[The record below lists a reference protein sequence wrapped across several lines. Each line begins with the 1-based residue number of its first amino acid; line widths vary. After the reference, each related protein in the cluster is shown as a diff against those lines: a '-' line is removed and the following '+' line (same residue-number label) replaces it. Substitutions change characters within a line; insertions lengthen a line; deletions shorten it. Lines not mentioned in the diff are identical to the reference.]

1 MDTGYTFMDKI
12 LKIKFII
19 IALYFTGTILF
30 FYDEQFLQNSVILH
44 NYGNIPFMFAV
55 LSLGVLISATVY
67 NLAFYFYIRNRQYLY
82 YALAQLAILMTHVS
96 YEAIS
101 INPFIEIYNFQ
112 SYLLFD
118 VSQVFI
124 VIFSAL
130 FLQGFFNTYL
140 DSKFNRVVKIVLYL
154 SLLDLFL
161 ALILGHTII
170 TKFVPSFIWVW
181 LILSEAH
188 RHIRNKD
195 IPFYLVSIGWHV
207 VIITVILTTSGILSA
222 KDFDFPF
229 GHIAFAIES
238 MLLSFAL
245 SYKFKLI
252 EDEKKVQQT
261 LLLQQS
267 RLASMGEMISII
279 AHQWRQPLNF
289 LSYSFMHIKNNCKN
303 DDDAILTIKEAN
315 EQLQY
320 MSQTIEN
327 FRNFYNPSKSKESFS
342 IEESSN
348 NILKI
353 VTPTLTPLRIKIEMS
368 IQEDFSFFANS
379 NEFEQVILN
388 LINNAKDALIERKI
402 KEPTIHIDIQKN
414 RVTVC
419 DNAGGIKKEH
429 QKSIFEPY
437 FSTKTNSDG
446 IGLYISKTI
455 IETEMRGKLSLE
467 TTKDGS
473 CFVIEL

>member
-1 MDTGYTFMDKI
+1 MDKI
-12 LKIKFII
+12 LKIKFLII
-19 IALYFTGTILF
+19 TLYFTVSILF
-30 FYDEQFLQNSVILH
+30 FYDISFLKNSVILH
-44 NYGNIPFMFAV
+44 DYSNLSFMFAV

-67 NLAFYFYIRNRQYLY
+67 NLAFYFYIKNRQYLY
-82 YALAQLAILMTHVS
+82 YALAQLAIILTHVS

-101 INPFIEIYNFQ
+101 ISPFIEIYNFK

-124 VIFSAL
+124 LIFSAL

-140 DSKFNRVVKIVLYL
+140 DKKFNNLVKIILYI
-154 SLLDLFL
+154 SILDLLF
-161 ALILGHTII
+161 ALLLGYTII
-170 TKFVPSFIWVW
+170 TKFAPTFIWVG

-188 RHIRNKD
+188 RHIKNKD
-195 IPFYLVSIGWHV
+195 IPFYLVSVGWSI
-207 VIITVILTTSGILSA
+207 VILVVILTNTGILSA
-222 KDFDFPF
+222 KEFDFPF

-245 SYKFKLI
+245 SYKFKMI
-252 EDEKKVQQT
+252 EDEKRVQQT

-303 DDDAILTIKEAN
+303 DNEAILTIKEAN

-327 FRNFYNPSKSKESFS
+327 FRNFYNPSKNKEAFS
-342 IEESSN
+342 VEASCN

-353 VTPTLTPLRIKIEMS
+353 VTPTLTPLKIQIEL
-368 IQEDFSFFANS
+368 INRQDFNFFANS

-388 LINNAKDALIERKI
+388 LINNAKDAFVERKI
-402 KEPTIHIDIQKN
+402 KEPIIHIVIN
-414 RVTVC
+414 ENIITIC
-419 DNAGGIKKEH
+419 DNAGGISKEH
-429 QKSIFEPY
+429 QSQIFEPY
-437 FSTKTNSDG
+437 FSTKSNSDG
-446 IGLYISKTI
+446 IGLYIAKTI
-455 IETEMRGKLSLE
+455 IETEMKGKLSLE
-467 TTKDGS
+467 NIENGS
-473 CFVIEL
+473 CFKIEL

>member
-1 MDTGYTFMDKI
+1 MDKI
-12 LKIKFII
+12 LKIKFLII
-19 IALYFTGTILF
+19 SIGFTVNILF
-30 FYDEQFLQNSVILH
+30 FYDMNFLKNSVILH
-44 NYGNIPFMFAV
+44 NYSNVSFMFAV

-67 NLAFYFYIRNRQYLY
+67 NLAFYFYIKNRQYLY
-82 YALAQLAILMTHVS
+82 YALAQLAILLTHIS

-101 INPFIEIYNFQ
+101 ISPFIEIYNFK

-140 DSKFNRVVKIVLYL
+140 DKKFNKLVKVIIYL
-154 SLLDLFL
+154 SMLDLIF
-161 ALILGHTII
+161 ALILGYTVI
-170 TKFVPSFIWVW
+170 TKFVPTFIWVW

-188 RHIRNKD
+188 RHIKDKD
-195 IPFYLVSIGWHV
+195 IPFYMVSVGWHI
-207 VIITVILTTSGILSA
+207 VILVVILTTTGILSA
-222 KDFDFPF
+222 KEFDFPF

-245 SYKFKLI
+245 SYKFKMI
-252 EDEKKVQQT
+252 EDEKKIQQT

-303 DDDAILTIKEAN
+303 DEEAILTIKDAS

-327 FRNFYNPSKSKESFS
+327 FRNFYNPSKKRGSFS
-342 IEESSN
+342 IEESCN

-353 VTPTLTPLRIKIEMS
+353 VKPTLTPLRVKIELTVE
-368 IQEDFSFFANS
+368 EDFEIVANS
-379 NEFEQVILN
+379 NEFEQVLLN
-388 LINNAKDALIERKI
+388 LINNAKDASIERKI
-402 KEPTIHIDIQKN
+402 KDATIEILVQKN
-414 RVTVC
+414 SVTVC
-419 DNAGGIKKEH
+419 DNAGGIDKEH
-429 QKSIFEPY
+429 QKKIFEPY
-437 FSTKTNSDG
+437 FSTKSNSDG
-446 IGLYISKTI
+446 IGLYIAKTI
-455 IETEMRGKLSLE
+455 IETEMKGKLSLE
-467 TTKDGS
+467 NIDGGS
-473 CFVIEL
+473 CFRIEV

>member
-1 MDTGYTFMDKI
+1 MATGYISMDKI
-12 LKIKFII
+12 LKIKFLII
-19 IALYFTGTILF
+19 TIYFTGTILF
-30 FYDEQFLQNSVILH
+30 FYDAHFLKNSVILH
-44 NYGNIPFMFAV
+44 NYSDVSFMFAV
-55 LSLGVLISATVY
+55 LSLGILISATVY
-67 NLAFYFYIRNRQYLY
+67 NLAFYFYIKNRQYLY
-82 YALAQLAILMTHVS
+82 YALAQLAIILTHVS

-101 INPFIEIYNFQ
+101 ISPFIEIYNFQ

-124 VIFSAL
+124 LIFSAL

-140 DSKFNRVVKIVLYL
+140 DKKFNKLVKIIIYI
-154 SLLDLFL
+154 SLLDLFF
-161 ALILGHTII
+161 ALVLGHTII
-170 TKFVPSFIWVW
+170 TKFVPTFIWVW

-188 RHIRNKD
+188 RHIKNKD
-195 IPFYLVSIGWHV
+195 IPFYLVSIGWHI
-207 VIITVILTTSGILSA
+207 VILVVILTNTGILSA
-222 KDFDFPF
+222 KEFDFPF

-245 SYKFKLI
+245 SYKFKMI
-252 EDEKKVQQT
+252 EDEKRVQQT

-303 DDDAILTIKEAN
+303 DSEAIITIKEAN

-327 FRNFYNPSKSKESFS
+327 FRNFYNPSKNKNSFS
-342 IEESSN
+342 IEESCN

-353 VTPTLTPLRIKIEMS
+353 VTPTLTPLRIKIEL
-368 IQEDFSFFANS
+368 INRKDFSFFANS

-388 LINNAKDALIERKI
+388 LINNAKDAFVERKI
-402 KEPTIHIDIQKN
+402 KEPTIHLIIN
-414 RVTVC
+414 ENIITIC
-419 DNAGGIKKEH
+419 DNAGGIAKEH
-429 QKSIFEPY
+429 QGKIFEPY
-437 FSTKTNSDG
+437 FSTKNSSDG
-446 IGLYISKTI
+446 IGLYIAKTI
-455 IETEMRGKLSLE
+455 IETEMKGKLSLE
-467 TTKDGS
+467 SRGDGS
-473 CFVIEL
+473 CFKIEL

>member
-1 MDTGYTFMDKI
+1 MDKI
-12 LKIKFII
+12 LKIKFLII
-19 IALYFTGTILF
+19 TIYFTLNILF
-30 FYDEQFLQNSVILH
+30 FYDINFLKNSVILH
-44 NYGNIPFMFAV
+44 DYNDVSFMFAV

-67 NLAFYFYIRNRQYLY
+67 NLAFYFYIKNRQYLY
-82 YALAQLAILMTHVS
+82 YALAQLAVLLTHIS

-101 INPFIEIYNFQ
+101 ISPFIEIYNFQ

-140 DSKFNRVVKIVLYL
+140 DKKFNKLVKIIIYL
-154 SLLDLFL
+154 SLLDLIFSL
-161 ALILGHTII
+161 VLGYTVI
-170 TKFVPSFIWVW
+170 TKFVPTFIWVG

-188 RHIRNKD
+188 RHIKNKD
-195 IPFYLVSIGWHV
+195 IPFYLVSIGWHI
-207 VIITVILTTSGILSA
+207 VILVVILTSTGILSA
-222 KDFDFPF
+222 KEFDFPF
-229 GHIAFAIES
+229 GHIAFALES

-245 SYKFKLI
+245 SYKFKMI
-252 EDEKKVQQT
+252 EDEKSVQQT

-303 DDDAILTIKEAN
+303 DEEAIITIKEAN

-327 FRNFYNPSKSKESFS
+327 FRNFYNPSKNKEAFS
-342 IEESSN
+342 VEESCN

-353 VTPTLTPLRIKIEMS
+353 VTPTLTPLRVKIELTVE
-368 IQEDFSFFANS
+368 EDFKFLANS

-388 LINNAKDALIERKI
+388 LVNNAKDAFVERKI
-402 KEPTIHIDIQKN
+402 KDAIINITVQKN
-414 RVTVC
+414 SVTVC
-419 DNAGGIKKEH
+419 DNAGGIAKEH
-429 QKSIFEPY
+429 QDEIFEPY
-437 FSTKTNSDG
+437 FSTKSNSDG
-446 IGLYISKTI
+446 IGLYIAKTI
-455 IETEMRGKLSLE
+455 IETEIKGKLSLE
-467 TTKDGS
+467 NIDEGS
-473 CFVIEL
+473 CFKIEI

>member
-1 MDTGYTFMDKI
+1 MDKI
-12 LKIKFII
+12 LKLKFIAI
-19 IALYFTGTILF
+19 GIYFTGTIIF
-30 FYDEQFLQNSVILH
+30 FYDDSFLENSLILH
-44 NYGNIPFMFAV
+44 NYGNVPFMFAV

-67 NLAFYFYIRNRQYLY
+67 NIAFYFYIKNRQYLY
-82 YALAQLAILMTHVS
+82 YALAQLAILMTHIS

-101 INPFIEIYNFQ
+101 ISPFIEIYNFK

-124 VIFSAL
+124 LIFSSL
-130 FLQGFFNTYL
+130 FLQGFFNSYL
-140 DSKFNRVVKIVLYL
+140 DSKFNKLVKIILYL
-154 SLLDLFL
+154 SLLDLFF

-170 TKFVPSFIWVW
+170 TKFAPTFIWVW

-188 RHIRNKD
+188 RHIKNKD
-195 IPFYLVSIGWHV
+195 IPFYLVSIGWHI
-207 VIITVILTTSGILSA
+207 VILMVILTNTGILSA
-222 KDFDFPF
+222 REFDFPF

-245 SYKFKLI
+245 SYKFKMI
-252 EDEKKVQQT
+252 ENEQRVQQT

-303 DDDAILTIKEAN
+303 DDEAILTIKEAN

-327 FRNFYNPSKSKESFS
+327 FRNFYNPSKNRESFS
-342 IEESSN
+342 IEESAN

-353 VTPTLTPLRIKIEMS
+353 VKPTLTPLRIKIELTV
-368 IQEDFSFFANS
+368 QEDFRFFGNS
-379 NEFEQVILN
+379 NELEQVILN
-388 LINNAKDALIERKI
+388 LVNNAKDAFVERKI
-402 KEPTIHIDIQKN
+402 KEPKISIDIQNKSIH
-414 RVTVC
+414 VC
-419 DNAGGIKKEH
+419 DNAGGITTENQKK
-429 QKSIFEPY
+429 IFEPY
-437 FSTKTNSDG
+437 FSTKRNSDG
-446 IGLYISKTI
+446 IGLYIAKTI
-455 IETEMRGKLSLE
+455 IETEMQGRLNLE
-467 TTKDGS
+467 TTTDGS
-473 CFVIEL
+473 CFIIEF

>member
-1 MDTGYTFMDKI
+1 MDKI
-12 LKIKFII
+12 LKIKFLII
-19 IALYFTGTILF
+19 SIGFTVNILF
-30 FYDEQFLQNSVILH
+30 FYDMNFLKNSVILH
-44 NYGNIPFMFAV
+44 NYSNVSFMFAV

-67 NLAFYFYIRNRQYLY
+67 NLAFYFYIKNRQYLY
-82 YALAQLAILMTHVS
+82 YALAQLAILLTHIS

-101 INPFIEIYNFQ
+101 ISPFIEIYNFK

-140 DSKFNRVVKIVLYL
+140 DKKFNKLVKVIIYL
-154 SLLDLFL
+154 SMLDLIF
-161 ALILGHTII
+161 ALILGYTVI
-170 TKFVPSFIWVW
+170 TKFVPTFIWVW

-188 RHIRNKD
+188 RHIKDKD
-195 IPFYLVSIGWHV
+195 IPFYMVSVGWHI
-207 VIITVILTTSGILSA
+207 VILVVILTTTGILSA
-222 KDFDFPF
+222 KEFDFPF

-245 SYKFKLI
+245 SYKFKMI
-252 EDEKKVQQT
+252 EDEKKIQQT

-303 DDDAILTIKEAN
+303 DEEAILTIKDAS

-327 FRNFYNPSKSKESFS
+327 FRNFYNPSKNRGSFS
-342 IEESSN
+342 IEESCN

-353 VTPTLTPLRIKIEMS
+353 VKPTLTPLRVKIELTVE
-368 IQEDFSFFANS
+368 EDFEIVANS
-379 NEFEQVILN
+379 NEFEQVLLN
-388 LINNAKDALIERKI
+388 LINNAKDASIERKI
-402 KEPTIHIDIQKN
+402 KDATIEILVQKN
-414 RVTVC
+414 SVTVC
-419 DNAGGIKKEH
+419 DNAGGIDKEH
-429 QKSIFEPY
+429 QKKIFEPY
-437 FSTKTNSDG
+437 FSTKSNSDG
-446 IGLYISKTI
+446 IGLYIAKTI
-455 IETEMRGKLSLE
+455 IETEMKGKLSLE
-467 TTKDGS
+467 NIDGGS
-473 CFVIEL
+473 CFRIEV

>member
-1 MDTGYTFMDKI
+1 MDKI
-12 LKIKFII
+12 LKIKFLTITI
-19 IALYFTGTILF
+19 YFVGTVLF
-30 FYDEQFLQNSVILH
+30 FYDDYFLQNTLIIHHYNNVS
-44 NYGNIPFMFAV
+44 FMITV
-55 LSLGVLISATVY
+55 LSLGILLSATVY

-82 YALAQLAILMTHVS
+82 YALAQLAILLTHIS

-101 INPFIEIYNFQ
+101 ISPFIEIYNFK

-118 VSQVFI
+118 VAQIFI

-140 DSKFNRVVKIVLYL
+140 DKEFNKLVKIIISL
-154 SLLDLFL
+154 SLLDLIFSI
-161 ALILGHTII
+161 ILGHTII
-170 TKFVPSFIWVW
+170 TKFVPTFIWVW

-188 RHIRNKD
+188 RLIKTKD
-195 IPFYLVSIGWHV
+195 IPFYLVSIGWHI
-207 VIITVILTTSGILSA
+207 VILTVILTTTGILSA
-222 KDFDFPF
+222 KEFDFPF
-229 GHIAFAIES
+229 GHIAFALES

-252 EDEKKVQQT
+252 EDEKRVQQT

-303 DDDAILTIKEAN
+303 DDEAILTIKEAN

-327 FRNFYNPSKSKESFS
+327 FRNFYNPSKNREDFS
-342 IEESSN
+342 LEESSN

-353 VTPTLTPLRIKIEMS
+353 VIPTLTPLKIKIKL
-368 IQEDFSFFANS
+368 IVKEDFRFFANN
-379 NEFEQVILN
+379 NEFEQVLLT
-388 LINNAKDALIERKI
+388 LINNAKDAFIEKKIKNPLIEI
-402 KEPTIHIDIQKN
+402 EIN
-414 RVTVC
+414 RNIVTVC
-419 DNAGGIKKEH
+419 DNAGGILKEH
-429 QKSIFEPY
+429 QNKIFEPY
-437 FSTKTNSDG
+437 FSTKKNSDG
-446 IGLYISKTI
+446 IGLYIAKTI
-455 IETEMRGKLSLE
+455 IETEMKGELSFKNIGK
-467 TTKDGS
+467 GS
-473 CFVIEL
+473 CFQIEL

>member
-1 MDTGYTFMDKI
+1 
-12 LKIKFII
+12 
-19 IALYFTGTILF
+19 
-30 FYDEQFLQNSVILH
+30 
-44 NYGNIPFMFAV
+44 MFAV

-67 NLAFYFYIRNRQYLY
+67 NLAFYFYIKNRQYLY
-82 YALAQLAILMTHVS
+82 YALAQLAVLLTHVS

-101 INPFIEIYNFQ
+101 ISPFIEIYNFK

-140 DSKFNRVVKIVLYL
+140 DKKFNKLVKIIIYL
-154 SLLDLFL
+154 SLLDLVF
-161 ALILGHTII
+161 ALILGYTVI
-170 TKFVPSFIWVW
+170 TKFVPTFIWVG
-181 LILSEAH
+181 LILTEAH
-188 RHIRNKD
+188 RHIKNKD
-195 IPFYLVSIGWHV
+195 MPFYLVSIGWY
-207 VIITVILTTSGILSA
+207 IVILMVVLTNTGILSA
-222 KDFDFPF
+222 KEFDFPF

-245 SYKFKLI
+245 SYKFKMI
-252 EDEKKVQQT
+252 EDEKKIQQT

-303 DDDAILTIKEAN
+303 DEEAILTIKDAS

-327 FRNFYNPSKSKESFS
+327 FRNFYNPSKNKETFSVKESC
-342 IEESSN
+342 N

-353 VTPTLTPLRIKIEMS
+353 VTPTLTPLRVKIELTVE
-368 IQEDFSFFANS
+368 EDFRFFANS

-388 LINNAKDALIERKI
+388 LINNAKDTFVERKI
-402 KEPTIHIDIQKN
+402 KDATIEILVQKN
-414 RVTVC
+414 SVTVC
-419 DNAGGIKKEH
+419 DNAGGIDKEH
-429 QKSIFEPY
+429 QKKIFEPY
-437 FSTKTNSDG
+437 FSTKSNSDG
-446 IGLYISKTI
+446 IGLYIAKTI
-455 IETEMRGKLSLE
+455 IETEMKGKLSLE
-467 TTKDGS
+467 NIDGGS
-473 CFVIEL
+473 CFRIEV

>member
-1 MDTGYTFMDKI
+1 MDKI

-19 IALYFTGTILF
+19 ITLYFTGIILF
-30 FYDEQFLQNSVILH
+30 FYDAHFLKNSVIVH
-44 NYGNIPFMFAV
+44 DYGNIPFMFAV

-67 NLAFYFYIRNRQYLY
+67 NLAFYFYIKNRQYLY
-82 YALAQLAILMTHVS
+82 YALAQLAILMTHIS

-101 INPFIEIYNFQ
+101 INPFIEIYNFK

-140 DSKFNRVVKIVLYL
+140 DSKFNQVVKIVLYL

-170 TKFVPSFIWVW
+170 TKFVPTFIWVW

-188 RHIRNKD
+188 RHIQNKD

-252 EDEKKVQQT
+252 EDEKRVQQT

-327 FRNFYNPSKSKESFS
+327 FRNFYNPSKNKESFS

-353 VTPTLTPLRIKIEMS
+353 VTPTLTPLRIKIK
-368 IQEDFSFFANS
+368 IRTQEDFSFFANS

-388 LINNAKDALIERKI
+388 LVNNAKDALIERKI

-414 RVTVC
+414 CVSVC
-419 DNAGGIKKEH
+419 DNAGGILKEN
-429 QKSIFEPY
+429 QNKIFEPY

-446 IGLYISKTI
+446 IGLYIAKTI
-455 IETEMRGKLSLE
+455 IETEMQGRLSLE
-467 TTKDGS
+467 TTKEGS
-473 CFVIEL
+473 CFIIEL